1 MTSWTSNSWAMWAV
15 NPTRYR
21 QMYLPKELG
30 GGSSGSVSGSTQ
42 LQNSTATPC
51 AGPGKSSCKKIL
63 VMDPR
68 KKLVSCNSHSL
79 MIMLH
84 GGYGPRVGDILK
96 MQGLTWFICLVLV
109 PSFCECPPTH
119 SIPIQHKAPSYLHNI
134 LNQFECA
141 CFESCRSG
149 KKLMHLSRRLGCE
162 IIANRQAE
170 TAVRAFR

>member
-51 AGPGKSSCKKIL
+51 AGPEKSSCKKIM

-96 MQGLTWFICLVLV
+96 MQGLTWFTCLVLV
-109 PSFCECPPTH
+109 PSFCECPSTH
-119 SIPIQHKAPSYLHNI
+119 GPYPSNTKPLHTYTTSSIN
-134 LNQFECA
+134 LNV
-141 CFESCRSG
+141 
-149 KKLMHLSRRLGCE
+149 HVLSHFGVEKSLCIWVGGWD
-162 IIANRQAE
+162 
-170 TAVRAFR
+170 VKS